1 MTVIKQQA
9 KGRTYWY
16 SRHVVDGKR
25 TQVRIPDLDPET
37 GRKISTEKQRTS
49 YDGKIA
55 QQYAKG
61 DLTARSNSTFGELCI
76 RWEELM
82 LPQVPKLSTVKS
94 YNEDLKRIRGT
105 ADAPGML
112 CHIKLKQ
119 FGAEHVIAWLNTMIH
134 LKYNTRRNALT
145 LLRSI
150 LNMGIEWNWLSKNPA
165 KSRSVKLGAPDK
177 TRLNALSLAQIP
189 HFIQSSKTATE
200 QRRYKVAINTGL
212 RMGEMLAMRRSLFDS
227 EEGTYRV
234 CDRMGNY
241 DYKNFCLSA
250 PKSKAS
256 AQTVAL
262 MPAVVDALKAQI
274 AHVNEVALATRNWPI
289 TLKVRV
295 AEKFSKTITEETID
309 NDLIWP
315 IEATYRYSFG
325 ATQVFGQAGTLDS
338 YDKWYK
344 AFKATAART
353 GLPAEHTY
361 HDLRHTC
368 ASIMID
374 NNENIKTVQ
383 RQMRHEKASI
393 TLNTYAHL
401 FPQVTTKAMDRLQKS
416 LGW

>member
-1 MTVIKQQA
+1 MTVIKQSA
-9 KGRTYWY
+9 KGKTYWY

-37 GRKISTEKQRTS
+37 GRKITTEKHRTA

-61 DLTARSNSTFGELCI
+61 DLTSHSNSTFGELCS

-82 LPQVPKLSTVKS
+82 LPQVPKLSTVKA

-105 ADAPGML
+105 AEAPGIL

-119 FGAEHVIAWLNTMIH
+119 LTAEHIIAWLNSLSY

-145 LLRSI
+145 LLRAI
-150 LNMGIEWNWLSKNPA
+150 LNMGIEWNWLSRNAA
-165 KSRSVKLGAPDK
+165 KSRSVKLGEPDDNRAK
-177 TRLNALSLAQIP
+177 SLTLEQIP
-189 HFIQSSKTATE
+189 QFIQSCKTTTE
-200 QRRYKVAINTGL
+200 QRRYMVAINTGL
-212 RMGEMLAMRRSLFDS
+212 RMGEMLAMRRSLFDPD
-227 EEGTYRV
+227 EGTYQV

-241 DYKNFCLSA
+241 DYKNLCLAA

-262 MPAVVDALKAQI
+262 MPAVVKVLKAQI
-274 AHVNEVALATRNWPI
+274 AHVNEVALATHNWPI
-289 TLKVRV
+289 QLKIPV
-295 AEKFSKTITEETID
+295 AEKYSKEVTIETID

-315 IEATYRYSFG
+315 IEKTYQICG
-325 ATQVFGQAGTLDS
+325 PKQLCGQAGTLDS

-353 GLPAEHTY
+353 GLSTKFTY

-368 ASIMID
+368 ASVMIH
-374 NNENIKTVQ
+374 NNETILTVQ
-383 RQMRHEKASI
+383 RQLRHEKASI

-401 FPQVTTKAMDRLQKS
+401 FPQATTEAMDRLQKC